1 MSITELA
8 IKRPTLIVVIFAV
21 LSFLGVISYF
31 SLNYELF
38 PKYSQPVL
46 VIVTPYPG
54 ASPPEVE
61 NSVTKK
67 VEDAISSLEDIDNIQ
82 STSTEGNSVVVVI
95 FKTSADMNRA
105 LENATRKVANIEY
118 LLPKDVRK
126 PIISNFSMDDI
137 PIMRLGITSKIPST
151 ELYDLVK
158 NKIKPMISTVNGI
171 SQVDIIGGEERE
183 IRINVDNEKLKSY
196 HLSILQVTQAIQS
209 ANMEFPTGKIKDQG
223 QEVIIR
229 LSGKFMALDDLKNL
243 VVSTRNDGSPVRLE
257 DLAEIQDA
265 KKETTSINRFNG
277 ETSLGLLIF
286 KQPDGNEVDIS
297 KKVREA
303 IVHIEEIYK
312 PQQVKFAIANDTSE
326 FTLVS
331 ANAVMK
337 DLLLAICL
345 VALVM
350 LVFLHSIRNSFI
362 VMVAIPASLISTFT
376 AMYLLNF
383 SLNIISLIAMSLVI
397 GILVDDSIV
406 VLENIYRHMEKG
418 KERRKAS
425 IDGRNEISY
434 TALSITMVDVVV
446 FLPIAVISS
455 MISGLLRQFT
465 LVVVFATLLS
475 LFVSFTITPLLASR
489 MAKHTH
495 FRKGSLMERIISGFE
510 RSLTSF
516 TEGYSKVIIWSLHHK
531 IIVLVGTTIL
541 FFGSLSLV
549 IGGFIGSEFV
559 SLGDRGEIIIQ
570 VELPK
575 NASIHQTN
583 QVTLQAEKYLLKQ
596 PEVVS
601 VFTSV
606 GSSTSFFEAGGSA
619 YKSEIHV
626 KMVEKEK
633 RKITSEIFAINM
645 KKDLMNLIPGTK
657 VRSNIVSLMGTSDMD
672 PIQVVMSG
680 PDIDTLTIWSEKVMT
695 EMKKVPG
702 TYEVKLSVEAGN
714 PEVDVRID
722 KDKMATLGL
731 STAMVGMTLQNAFS
745 GNNDAKYRTGDNEY
759 DINVVMDQLD
769 RNSINDISGLSFVND
784 KGQSIRLNQFAV
796 IRPSSG
802 TTMLQRYNR
811 VPSVTV
817 QCQVIGRPVGSVGED
832 VMKTVNNMKLPKEI
846 VIIPEGD
853 MKYQT
858 EAFGS
863 MGIAFLASILFVY
876 LIMVALYDSYIYPFV
891 VLFSIPLAI
900 IGALLALGLTM
911 QSLTIF
917 SILGM
922 IMLVGLVG
930 KNAILLVDFTNQSKA
945 EGLNTFDALILAGKV
960 RMRPILMTTFSMI
973 FGMLPIALATGAG
986 SEWKNGMAWALIGGL
1001 TSSLFLTLIV
1011 VPVVYFMVDKL
1022 KEKFTRRTVSVAE
1035 PTV

>member
-21 LSFLGVISYF
+21 LTFLGVISYF
-31 SLNYELF
+31 SLNYELL

-54 ASPPEVE
+54 ASPSEVE

-82 STSTEGNSVVVVI
+82 STSSEGTSVVVII
-95 FKTSADMNRA
+95 FSNSADMNRA

-137 PIMRLGITSKIPST
+137 PIMRLGITSNIPST

-158 NKIKPMISTVNGI
+158 NKIKPMISTINGI
-171 SQVDIIGGEERE
+171 SQVDIVGGEERE
-183 IRINVDNEKLKSY
+183 IRINIDDVKMKAHN
-196 HLSILQVTQAIQS
+196 LSILQVTQAIQS
-209 ANMEFPTGKIKDQG
+209 ANMEFPTGKIKDQS

-229 LSGKFMALDDLKNL
+229 LSGKFASLDDIKSL
-243 VVSTRNDGSPVRLE
+243 VVNSPGGSPVKLE
-257 DLAEIQDA
+257 DIAEVQDT
-265 KKETTSINRFNG
+265 KKETTSINRFNLQN
-277 ETSLGLLIF
+277 SVGLLIF
-286 KQPDGNEVDIS
+286 KQPDGNEVEVS
-297 KKVREA
+297 KKVHETMK
-303 IVHIEEIYK
+303 HIEEIYAT
-312 PQQVKFAIANDTSE
+312 QHVQFAVANDSSE
-326 FTLVS
+326 FTLIS

-350 LVFLHSIRNSFI
+350 LVFLHSLRNSFI
-362 VMVAIPASLISTFT
+362 VMVAIPASLISAFT
-376 AMYLLNF
+376 AMYLMNF
-383 SLNIISLIAMSLVI
+383 SLNIISMIAMSLVI

-406 VLENIYRHMEKG
+406 VLENIYRHMEMG
-418 KERRKAS
+418 KERRQAS
-425 IDGRNEISY
+425 LDGRREINY
-434 TALSITMVDVVV
+434 TALSITLVDVVV
-446 FLPIAVISS
+446 FLPIAVITS
-455 MISGLLRQFT
+455 MISGLLRQFA
-465 LVVVFATLLS
+465 LVVVIATLLS

-495 FRKGSLMERIISGFE
+495 FRKGSLMERIISAFE
-510 RSLTSF
+510 RGLTSF
-516 TEGYSKVIIWSLHHK
+516 TEGYVKAIAWSLHHK
-531 IIVLVGTTIL
+531 TIVLAGTTL
-541 FFGSLSLV
+541 LLVASLSLV
-549 IGGFIGSEFV
+549 AGGFIGSEFL
-559 SLGDRGEIIIQ
+559 SMGDRGEIIIQ

-575 NASIHQTN
+575 NAGISQTN
-583 QVTLQAEKYLLKQ
+583 QFTMQAEKYLLKQ

-601 VFTSV
+601 IFTTV
-606 GSSTSFFEAGGSA
+606 GGTTSFFEAGGNA
-619 YKSEIHV
+619 YKSELHV

-633 RKITSEIFAINM
+633 RTITSEIFAINM
-645 KKDLMNLIPGTK
+645 KKELMNLMPGTK
-657 VRSNIVSLMGTSDMD
+657 VRSTIVSLMGTSDMD

-680 PDIDTLTIWSEKVMT
+680 PDLDTLTRWSERVMT
-695 EMKKVPG
+695 EMKRVPG
-702 TYEVKLSVEAGN
+702 TYEVKLSVETGN
-714 PEVDVRID
+714 PEVDIRID
-722 KDKMATLGL
+722 KDKMSSLGL
-731 STAMVGMTLQNAFS
+731 STAMVGMTLQNAYS
-745 GNNDAKYRTGDNEY
+745 GNTDARYRDGDNEY
-759 DINVVMDQLD
+759 DINVVMDQFD
-769 RNSINDISGLSFVND
+769 RNSINDVAGLSFIND
-784 KGQSIRLNQFAV
+784 KGQSIQLNQFAV

-802 TTMLQRYNR
+802 TTVLQRYNR

-832 VMKTVNNMKLPKEI
+832 VMKAVKAMKLPKEI
-846 VIIPEGD
+846 MIIPEGD

-945 EGLNTFDALILAGKV
+945 EGHTTFDSLLLAGRV

-973 FGMLPIALATGAG
+973 FGMMPIALASGAG
-986 SEWKNGMAWALIGGL
+986 SEWKNGMALALIGGL

-1011 VPVVYFMVDKL
+1011 VPVVYYLVDAL
-1022 KEKFTRRTVSVAE
+1022 KTKFSKKSSLS
-1035 PTV
+1035 

>member
-1 MSITELA
+1 LA

-21 LSFLGVISYF
+21 LSFLGVVSYF

-54 ASPPEVE
+54 ASPSEVE

-67 VEDAISSLEDIDNIQ
+67 VEDAISSLADIDNIQ
-82 STSTEGNSVVVVI
+82 STSSEGTSVVVII
-95 FKTSADMNRA
+95 FKTSADMDKA

-171 SQVDIIGGEERE
+171 SQVDIVGGEERE
-183 IRINVDNEKLKSY
+183 IRINVDNEKLKS
-196 HLSILQVTQAIQS
+196 HRLSILQVTQSIQS
-209 ANMEFPTGKIKDQG
+209 ANMEFPTGKIKDQS

-243 VVSTRNDGSPVRLE
+243 VISNSIDGSPVRLK
-257 DLAEIQDA
+257 DIAEVQDA

-277 ETSLGLLIF
+277 QNSLGVLIF
-286 KQPDGNEVDIS
+286 KQPDGNEVEIS
-297 KKVREA
+297 KKVHEA
-303 IVHIEEIYK
+303 IAHIEEVYA
-312 PQQVKFAIANDTSE
+312 PQQVRFAIANDTSE
-326 FTLVS
+326 FTLIS

-376 AMYLLNF
+376 AMYMLNF

-455 MISGLLRQFT
+455 SISGLLRQFT

-495 FRKGSLMERIISGFE
+495 FRKGSLIDRFISGFE
-510 RSLTSF
+510 RGLTSF

-531 IIVLVGTTIL
+531 IIVIAGTTIL
-541 FFGSLSLV
+541 FFASLSLV

-575 NASIHQTN
+575 NASIEQTN
-583 QVTLQAEKYLLKQ
+583 QLTLQAEKYLLKQ

-606 GSSTSFFEAGGSA
+606 GSSTSFFEAGQSA

-633 RKITSEIFAINM
+633 RSITSEIFAINM
-645 KKDLMNLIPGTK
+645 KKDLMNLMPGTK
-657 VRSNIVSLMGTSDMD
+657 VRSTIVSLMGTSDMD

-680 PDIDTLTIWSEKVMT
+680 PNLDTLTIWSEKVMA
-695 EMKKVPG
+695 EMKRVPG

-745 GNNDAKYRTGDNEY
+745 GNTDAKYRNGDNEY
-759 DINVVMDQLD
+759 DINVVMDQFD
-769 RNSINDISGLSFVND
+769 RNSINDVSGLSFVND
-784 KGQSIRLNQFAV
+784 KGQSIRLNQFAG

-802 TTMLQRYNR
+802 TTVLQRYNR
-811 VPSVTV
+811 VPAVTV

-832 VMKTVNNMKLPKEI
+832 VMKVVNGMKLPKEI

-853 MKYQT
+853 MKYQA

-917 SILGM
+917 SILGI

-930 KNAILLVDFTNQSKA
+930 KNAILLVDFTNQSKG
-945 EGLNTFDALILAGKV
+945 EGLSTFDALILAGKV

-973 FGMLPIALATGAG
+973 FGMLPIALASGAG

-1011 VPVVYFMVDKL
+1011 VPVVYYMVDKL
-1022 KEKFTRRTVSVAE
+1022 KEKFSKGTGSPAKTTV
-1035 PTV
+1035 